1 MHKTKVK
8 ILIHEGWK
16 GLRLKKALNQYEKGM
31 ISADKA
37 AKLCSLTVHEMMKE
51 IALHDIKSEETIE
64 EYKKGVK
71 ILTKS
76 SS

>member
-16 GLRLKKALNQYEKGM
+16 GLMLKKALNQYEKGLV
-31 ISADKA
+31 SVDKA

-51 IALHDIKSEETIE
+51 ISSHGIKSDESLE
-64 EYKKGVK
+64 EYRKGVK
-71 ILTKS
+71 ILLSK
-76 SS
+76 